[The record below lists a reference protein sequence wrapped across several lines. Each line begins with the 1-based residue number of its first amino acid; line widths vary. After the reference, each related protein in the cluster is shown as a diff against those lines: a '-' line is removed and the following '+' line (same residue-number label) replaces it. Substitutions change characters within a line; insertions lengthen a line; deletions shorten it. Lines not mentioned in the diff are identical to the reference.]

1 MRKRLALASV
11 LGAVIAVAVAVP
23 LVASA
28 GHRLAGKQT
37 VSVTLKEYAFISPQ
51 LRKPTFGKPSN
62 LKAGPTTFTFK
73 NAGKFSH
80 DFTIAVATAG
90 APKFSSGMI
99 KPGKSKTMTVN
110 LKPGAYL
117 AVCMEFNGFHWASG
131 MVKPFTV
138 GQINQKGKW
147 VP

>member
-11 LGAVIAVAVAVP
+11 LLAAIALAVP
-23 LVASA
+23 LASA

-51 LRKPTFGKPSN
+51 LRSPTFGKPSN

-73 NAGKFSH
+73 NAGKFPH

-117 AVCMEFNGFHWASG
+117 ALCMEFNGFHWASG

>member
-11 LGAVIAVAVAVP
+11 LLAAIALAVP
-23 LVASA
+23 LASA
-28 GHRLAGKQT
+28 RNLAGEQT
-37 VSVTLKEYAFISPQ
+37 VSVTLKEYTFVSPQ

-117 AVCMEFNGFHWASG
+117 ALCMEFNGFHWASG